1 MNRSDTP
8 AAVRVEPSVRRGF
21 WPSVLDGMGGG
32 PLWRWLAERR
42 RRRMWSAEMQLEHVR
57 TLVMMDHR
65 WMAHD
70 KTADALTGR
79 YLKALSEDWYRFT
92 TEDVRDLR
100 ERLGLCPHAARNL
113 EKRDDDTR

>member
-1 MNRSDTP
+1 MTIGRL
-8 AAVRVEPSVRRGF
+8 RK
-21 WPSVLDGMGGG
+21 
-32 PLWRWLAERR
+32 WLEDRR
-42 RRRMWSAEMQLEHVR
+42 RRREWSAERQLHELR

-65 WMAHD
+65 WLAHD
-70 KTADALTGR
+70 KTANALTHR
-79 YLKALSEDWYRFT
+79 YLKLLDEAWYKQT